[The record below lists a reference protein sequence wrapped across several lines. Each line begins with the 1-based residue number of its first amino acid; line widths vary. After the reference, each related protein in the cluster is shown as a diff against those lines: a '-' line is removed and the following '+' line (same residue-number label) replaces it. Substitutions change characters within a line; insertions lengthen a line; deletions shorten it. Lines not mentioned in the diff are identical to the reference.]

1 MPSRYGYDFDGRKFL
16 FSLNIHERME
26 YSEYL
31 RVGLPEEA
39 IAVIRRE
46 HPSIFANNN

>member
-1 MPSRYGYDFDGRKFL
+1 
-16 FSLNIHERME
+16 ME